1 MCIDWMHSTR
11 KYITIFNLKEEMAA
25 AAVAGGGD
33 GDPPP
38 RQRLTIA
45 FIGAKGVGKS
55 SIIKVSLPF
64 IYTEYKRDCV
74 CTAADDVVGKGK
86 KNEKFWNGAKSKKEI
101 SPSQSERKRKLI
113 IKVGRGWRDVNLAK
127 KL

>member
-1 MCIDWMHSTR
+1 
-11 KYITIFNLKEEMAA
+11 MAA
-25 AAVAGGGD
+25 AAVAGSGD

-74 CTAADDVVGKGK
+74 CTAAEDVVGE
-86 KNEKFWNGAKSKKEI
+86 KNEKFWNGANSKKEI
-101 SPSQSERKRKLI
+101 PSSQSERKRKLI